1 MKNAKRFLSW
11 ILVFALLITSSITL
25 MADADSSNF
34 VSSNEIEVDF
44 GEAEKDNSTNIFK
57 SKTNKFEID
66 HEYNQYMGLDLEGK
80 NGKEVTFKIVNN
92 HEDLYVG
99 FGAGNEDARVSL
111 THSGISLDIYA
122 NAQNAKKDLYEIEV
136 QAYDG
141 VNLIETAKIIIK
153 IRNMDLDITTSQSM
167 DARGNV
173 ILNIVNNSST
183 ISDLTLKLPE
193 KYASLFALQS
203 TVNNYYLSS
212 GANVNVTIVPNFEE
226 LLKLTDREINF
237 SVLLTGNGKEKEVNV
252 NYVFNDDDIEN
263 KTIKEYM
270 DSRNVELEE
279 EFTERKFGRFDF
291 QNGELKLSE
300 INEWPEEISIKADEI
315 KIIDDNTD
323 LQSTRIYAYDET
335 DNVLDKKNIILKAN
349 GDAAYTLKAKNY
361 QRLDFDITGK
371 DNNAYT
377 REIRIIKPSEKI
389 ELSEKVVNLDSSTEE
404 ELIKDFNTDA
414 VKIDGDDILLDV
426 GNDSQLS
433 EKINKHEV
441 KQGDI
446 IFLPDYDD
454 GENVMIASYL
464 KIISIESNADGSNK
478 INLTK
483 ATMDEIYADGTMI
496 ECSASSAS
504 DFVEKYTY
512 DIVNGFRVENAR
524 MNTMAYRGSGEG
536 SSGDGDGGAIY
547 NDRFVKLDPFEIG
560 DNVNLEIDI
569 TDNMKIT
576 LKPKAFAEVS
586 FNTQGLQKGEN
597 GFFDFV
603 FKKNSYYY
611 AKLRRNIIDAGAGIQ
626 LELEAGGKEYEID
639 DEGDVPTEFKEK
651 LKEKAKESKSEKS
664 KSAFEFSG
672 IDYEDRFILFAK
684 GLGLETLS
692 TGVPVDWKTGKGS
705 PIVLWFIV
713 YLDSEGKIKI
723 DYEYKHQTFIE
734 TDEVTVGLKQKNVK
748 PSVFGLDDD
757 VEPVFDNKDV
767 QAYFVISPKKPKI
780 SSYSSTK
787 VNAMVD
793 FKTEMGIALAIGT
806 FGHIIGDL
814 SMGFGM
820 EIKGGLT
827 YCNDISDGISSLDR
841 RLLFDEDDDAI
852 CKANDELCLEG
863 NLNVYIKLKPRFKV
877 KASVGPV
884 GISVNYDKDALKYD
898 FLDEKFKS
906 GNCQEDTEKPELQ
919 NPKLIKECLELFKKI
934 FLDKD
939 KLNKNDKNKVKIPTG
954 DKKVGKKKS
963 YPSIIITSKG
973 RQCINARHREWNLNI
988 PYFESIKPKEDNNL
1002 TSNATM
1008 LYSDEN
1014 YAVDLLDLNNNDSSF
1029 EESTENK
1036 KPSAYLISHI
1046 DIDKEQKNKYEEF
1059 EYYLNDRK
1067 IGESKL
1073 DIGGYQIFPIRSDA
1087 GLRAG
1092 SNILKQTNTHTNPGS
1107 YVVQTDTNL
1116 IIPLSESDTIYLYKG
1131 NPVVEIANPFIDMA
1145 VDTSS
1150 VKFKNPY
1157 PGLINSMHEFTAKV
1171 LNVGTKPCRAGV
1183 SLYEESNSEERLLDF
1198 KVEDFEAMS
1207 EKQMTFNFKRK
1218 ENCNYKLE
1226 VLAIDSK
1233 NNEAEESRKHNN
1245 QDYLK
1250 IDEIKEYQIKP
1261 EISVV
1266 SYNPLNI
1273 RAKSNAGARIKCIKL
1288 FKNGKKIYEKEIDHE
1303 TRNKTYCF
1311 EQNANEVDEVEVT
1324 DEYGTNARVNIDEK
1338 SEEQEYNVKLAEKP
1352 IDKFAQIR
1360 VDYRLYRSEV
1370 DNDNNVILRTYK
1382 NSKKEF
1388 MLNYDNVF
1396 YFIKFNEDDK
1406 LIDLSNKKLI
1416 RQEFN
1421 LSDGVKI
1428 KNVKVSTSGNED
1440 YYSLETDN
1448 INDNNIL
1455 LSEGKYT
1462 IEIGAEKDGVYFNKR
1477 FDVEIKDEE
1486 PKPLDIDEDVSES
1499 ILIRID
1505 ADSNIEYHARVGN
1518 IEIPKDG
1525 IRISKKDRH
1534 SGIEI
1539 NVIGKNHSYIYL
1551 YKKIDVNNDNIVNLK
1566 PLNFKLNGLVNVS
1579 NENIFVGAELENNE
1593 YEHYSINGYIIRVRD
1608 AATGEIT
1615 YAYASLSEN
1624 GGSTKFRIS
1633 KTDLNGKPIV
1643 GKKFISLCF
1652 NKADTSI
1659 INPDDKEED
1668 DYDYDYNYNAEKE
1681 DNLYYR
1687 RPHRIINNYKETADN
1702 KAKGETANIYEAIA
1716 LLTIGSNNLEK
1727 TVNGVHTVT
1736 LMDVAA
1742 QIKNGRTM
1750 LPIRYVAEA
1759 LGFNVAWI
1767 KETRTVVIYDIKYK
1781 VEIPVD
1787 TNTIIVNGVKFE
1799 SDVKPQIVNNR
1810 TLLPIANIARALGLK
1825 DGTDILWN
1833 PTTRQ
1838 ATIIRRVYS
1847 K

>member
-1 MKNAKRFLSW
+1 MKNVKRFLSL
-11 ILVFALLITSSITL
+11 ILVLALLITSSISL
-25 MADADSSNF
+25 MAEADSSNF

-57 SKTNKFEID
+57 SKTNEFEID
-66 HEYNQYMGLDLEGK
+66 HEYNQYIGLDLEGK

-92 HEDLYVG
+92 HDDLYVG
-99 FGAGNEDARVSL
+99 FGAGNEDAKVSL
-111 THSGISLDIYA
+111 THSGMSLDIYA
-122 NAQNAKKDLYEIEV
+122 NAQNAKNELYEIEV

-141 VNLIETAKIIIK
+141 ANLIETAKIIIK
-153 IRNMDLDITTSQSM
+153 IRNMELDITTSQSM

-203 TVNNYYLSS
+203 TVNNYYLRS
-212 GANVNVTIVPNFEE
+212 GDNVNVTIVPNFEE

-252 NYVFNDDDIEN
+252 NYVFNDGDIEK

-270 DSRNVELEE
+270 DSRNIELEE

-315 KIIDDNTD
+315 KIIDDNTE
-323 LQSTRIYAYDET
+323 LQSTRINAYDET
-335 DNVLDKKNIILKAN
+335 DYVLDSKEIMLKAN
-349 GDAAYTLKAKNY
+349 GDAAYTLSAISY

-371 DNNAYT
+371 DNGAYT

-389 ELSEKVVNLDSSTEE
+389 EYSDKVIELDKNTEE
-404 ELIKDFNTDA
+404 EIIKDFNSES
-414 VKIDGDDILLDV
+414 VKIDGDFIQLDV
-426 GNDSQLS
+426 GNDSHLND
-433 EKINKHEV
+433 KIIRGEV

-464 KIISIESNADGSNK
+464 KIVSIDENNVVK
-478 INLTK
+478 LTK

-504 DFVEKYTY
+504 DFAEKYTY
-512 DIVNGFRVENAR
+512 DIVNGFRVENTR
-524 MNTMAYRGSGEG
+524 VNTMAYRGSGEG

-547 NDRFVKLDPFEIG
+547 NDRFVKLDPFEIS
-560 DNVNLEIDI
+560 DNVNLELDL
-569 TDNMKIT
+569 TDNISLT
-576 LKPKAFAEVS
+576 IKPKAFAEVS

-611 AKLRRNIIDAGAGIQ
+611 AKLRRNIIDCGAGIKI
-626 LELEAGGKEYEID
+626 EFEIGGKKHVID
-639 DEGDVPTEFKEK
+639 DSVEVPTKIKDK
-651 LKEKAKESKSEKS
+651 LVETAKNNKSEKS
-664 KSAFEFSG
+664 KCAFEFSG
-672 IDYEDRFILFAK
+672 IDYEDRFVLFAK
-684 GLGLETLS
+684 GLGIETLAS
-692 TGVPVDWKTGKGS
+692 GVPVDWETGKAS
-705 PIVLWFIV
+705 PVVLWFIV
-713 YLDSEGKIKI
+713 YLDSEGKLKI
-723 DYEYKHQTFIE
+723 DCEYKYQAFIE
-734 TDEVTVGLKQKNVK
+734 TDELTVGLKQKNVK
-748 PSVFGLDDD
+748 ASVFGLDDD
-757 VEPVFDNKDV
+757 VKPVYNDGEV
-767 QAYFVISPKKPKI
+767 QAYFVISPEKPKV

-787 VNAMVD
+787 ISVMAD

-806 FGHIIGDL
+806 FGNIIGDL
-814 SMGFGM
+814 STGFGM

-827 YCNDISDGISSLDR
+827 YCNDKSDGISSLDR
-841 RLLFDEDDDAI
+841 RLLFDDDDDSM
-852 CKANDELCLEG
+852 CEANGDFCFEG
-863 NLNVYIKLKPRFKV
+863 NLNIYLIIKPRFKV

-884 GISVNYDKDALKYD
+884 GISVNYDKDFLKYD
-898 FLDEKFKS
+898 LLDETIKS
-906 GNCQEDTEKPELQ
+906 GNCQEDTEKPELH
-919 NPKLIKECLELFKKI
+919 NPKLINECLELFKKI

-939 KLNKNDKNKVKIPTG
+939 KLKKNDKNKVKIPTG
-954 DKKVGKKKS
+954 GKKAEKKKS

-988 PYFESIKPKEDNNL
+988 PYFESIKPKEDKNF

-1008 LYSDEN
+1008 LYADEN
-1014 YAVDLLDLNNNDSSF
+1014 YAVDLLGLNNNDSSF

-1059 EYYLNDRK
+1059 KYYLNDRV

-1087 GLRAG
+1087 GLSAG

-1116 IIPLSESDTIYLYKG
+1116 IIPLSESDTIYLYKR

-1183 SLYEESNSEERLLDF
+1183 SLYEESDTEERLLDF

-1218 ENCNYKLE
+1218 ENCKYKLE

-1250 IDEIKEYQIKP
+1250 IDEIKEDQIKP
-1261 EISVV
+1261 DISVV

-1273 RAKSNAGARIKCIKL
+1273 RAKSNAGARIKYIKL
-1288 FKNGKKIYEKEIDHE
+1288 FKNGEKIYEKEIDHE
-1303 TRNKTYCF
+1303 TKNKTYCF

-1324 DEYGTNARVNIDEK
+1324 DEYGTNAHVNIDEK

-1416 RQEFN
+1416 RQEFK
-1421 LSDGVKI
+1421 LSEGVKI
-1428 KNVKVSTSGNED
+1428 KNVRVSTSGNED
-1440 YYSLETDN
+1440 YYSLKKDN

-1462 IEIGAEKDGVYFNKR
+1462 IEIGAEKGGVYFNKR
-1477 FDVEIKDEE
+1477 FDVKIKDVE
-1486 PKPLDIDEDVSES
+1486 PKPLDIDADVSDS

-1518 IEIPKDG
+1518 IEIPKEG

-1534 SGIEI
+1534 GGIEVTI
-1539 NVIGKNHSYIYL
+1539 VGKNHSYIYL
-1551 YKKIDVNNDNIVNLK
+1551 YKEIDVNNDNTVNLK

-1624 GGSTKFRIS
+1624 RGSTKFRIS

-1659 INPDDKEED
+1659 INPDDKEEN
-1668 DYDYDYNYNAEKE
+1668 DYDYDYDYNAEKE

-1716 LLTIGSNNLEK
+1716 LVTIGSNNFEK

-1799 SDVKPQIVNNR
+1799 SDVKPQLVNNR

>member
-1 MKNAKRFLSW
+1 MKNAKRFLSL
-11 ILVFALLITSSITL
+11 ILVITLLITSSISL
-25 MADADSSNF
+25 MAEADSSNF

-44 GEAEKDNSTNIFK
+44 GEAEKYNSTNIFK
-57 SKTNKFEID
+57 SKTNEFEID
-66 HEYNQYMGLDLEGK
+66 HEYNQYIGLDLEGK

-92 HEDLYVG
+92 HDDLYVG
-99 FGAGNEDARVSL
+99 FGAGNEDAKVSL
-111 THSGISLDIYA
+111 THSGMSLDIYA

-173 ILNIVNNSST
+173 ILNIVNNSSP

-252 NYVFNDDDIEN
+252 NYVFNDGDIE
-263 KTIKEYM
+263 KETIEEYM
-270 DSRNVELEE
+270 NSRNIELEE

-315 KIIDDNTD
+315 KIIDDNTE
-323 LQSTRIYAYDET
+323 LKSTRINVYDET
-335 DNVLDKKNIILKAN
+335 DYPLDSRDIMLEAN
-349 GDAAYTLKAKNY
+349 GDAAYRLQAETY

-371 DNNAYT
+371 DNGAYT

-389 ELSEKVVNLDSSTEE
+389 EYSDKVIELDKNTEE
-404 ELIKDFNTDA
+404 EIIKDFNSES
-414 VKIDGDDILLDV
+414 VEIDGDFIQLDV
-426 GNDSQLS
+426 GNDSHLND
-433 EKINKHEV
+433 KIIRGEV

-454 GENVMIASYL
+454 GENIMIASFL
-464 KIISIESNADGSNK
+464 KINDISGDENNQLIKFEIPS
-478 INLTK
+478 
-483 ATMDEIYADGTMI
+483 MDEIYADNTMI
-496 ECSASSAS
+496 ECYAKSES
-504 DFVEKYTY
+504 DLADKYTY
-512 DIVNGFRVENAR
+512 DIVNGFRIEKPIVNE
-524 MNTMAYRGSGEG
+524 MSYRNSGE
-536 SSGDGDGGAIY
+536 STGDGDGGKIY
-547 NDRFVKLDPFEIG
+547 DDKFIKKSIELPYDLGVKIKFNDKLSLSI
-560 DNVNLEIDI
+560 
-569 TDNMKIT
+569 
-576 LKPKAFAEVS
+576 KPKAFADLS
-586 FNTQGLQKGEN
+586 FRTEGLKKGDN
-597 GFFDFV
+597 GFFEFV
-603 FKKNSYYY
+603 FKKNAYYY
-611 AKLRRNIIDAGAGIQ
+611 AQFRDFTFNSGSSWKI
-626 LELEAGGKEYEID
+626 ELKYED
-639 DEGDVPTEFKEK
+639 KKYELDENGNDIPVEVKNE
-651 LKEKAKESKSEKS
+651 LKKSLNNNSNDKESSLIS
-664 KSAFEFSG
+664 KVLKKLSG
-672 IDYEDRFILFAK
+672 LDYEDRDIIFAHSFVTK
-684 GLGLETLS
+684 DNTTSSKVISKHKE
-692 TGVPVDWKTGKGS
+692 
-705 PIVLWFIV
+705 PINLWFII
-713 YLDSEGKIKI
+713 YQDLEGNYKLDVNLGSQQYTKI
-723 DYEYKHQTFIE
+723 DQITIAA
-734 TDEVTVGLKQKNVK
+734 KQDNVST
-748 PSVFGLDDD
+748 SVFGFDEY
-757 VEPVFDNKDV
+757 VEPIYNKFGI
-767 QAYFVISPKKPKI
+767 QAYYVISPESPKVYSYQFISAEGSANIKWEIGEVFALSSYGNILMDIGPTEGIELKGKVNICGVRANGISGLDSRIDPGTRSCSNGLDVCIEDEINIYFCLKFRFKFAVEIKKNKKIYIEKTNEFLKWNKLNPKI
-780 SSYSSTK
+780 ELGACVKDIMADPILDPSS
-787 VNAMVD
+787 
-793 FKTEMGIALAIGT
+793 E
-806 FGHIIGDL
+806 DL
-814 SMGFGM
+814 H
-820 EIKGGLT
+820 
-827 YCNDISDGISSLDR
+827 
-841 RLLFDEDDDAI
+841 
-852 CKANDELCLEG
+852 
-863 NLNVYIKLKPRFKV
+863 
-877 KASVGPV
+877 
-884 GISVNYDKDALKYD
+884 
-898 FLDEKFKS
+898 
-906 GNCQEDTEKPELQ
+906 
-919 NPKLIKECLELFKKI
+919 KKI
-934 FLDKD
+934 FRDKD
-939 KLNKNDKNKVKIPTG
+939 KLNKNNKNKVKIPTG
-954 DKKVGKKKS
+954 DKKVEKKKS

-1008 LYSDEN
+1008 LYADEN
-1014 YAVDLLDLNNNDSSF
+1014 YAVDLLGLNNNDSSF

-1046 DIDKEQKNKYEEF
+1046 DIDKKQKNKYEEF
-1059 EYYLNDRK
+1059 KYYLNARE

-1087 GLRAG
+1087 GLKAG

-1183 SLYEESNSEERLLDF
+1183 SLYEESDSEERLLDF

-1218 ENCNYKLE
+1218 ENCKYKLE

-1233 NNEAEESRKHNN
+1233 DNEAIESSKQNN

-1250 IDEIKEYQIKP
+1250 IDEIKEDQIKP
-1261 EISVV
+1261 DISVV

-1273 RAKSNAGARIKCIKL
+1273 RAKSNAGARIKYIKL
-1288 FKNGKKIYEKEIDHE
+1288 FMNGKKIYEKEIDHE
-1303 TRNKTYCF
+1303 TKNKTYCF
-1311 EQNANEVDEVEVT
+1311 EQYANEVDEVEVT

-1486 PKPLDIDEDVSES
+1486 PKSLDIDADVSES

-1505 ADSNIEYHARVGN
+1505 ADLNIEYHARVGN
-1518 IEIPKDG
+1518 IEIPKEG
-1525 IRISKKDRH
+1525 IRISKKDKH
-1534 SGIEI
+1534 SGIDI
-1539 NVIGKNHSYIYL
+1539 NIIGKNHSYIYL
-1551 YKKIDVNNDNIVNLK
+1551 YKKIDFNKDNIVNLK
-1566 PLNFKLNGLVNVS
+1566 PLNFKLNGLANMS

-1624 GGSTKFRIS
+1624 GGSAKFRIS

-1668 DYDYDYNYNAEKE
+1668 DYDYDYDYDYNAKKE
-1681 DNLYYR
+1681 DNLYYK
-1687 RPHRIINNYKETADN
+1687 RPHRIINSYKETADN
-1702 KAKGETANIYEAIA
+1702 KVKGETAHIYEAIA
-1716 LLTIGSNNLEK
+1716 LLTIGSKKLEK

-1742 QIKNGRTM
+1742 QIMNNRTM

-1787 TNTIIVNGVKFE
+1787 SNLIIVNGVSYE
-1799 SDVKPQIVNNR
+1799 SDVKPQLVNNR

-1838 ATIIRRVYS
+1838 ATVIRRVYS